1 MYNEGHAEAVSN
13 WDKYQNDEQALTNL
27 NNALQNNGQTITDN
41 AERQKIADKTLKN
54 ASERA
59 KEYGNQIV
67 ANTKTLSDFKKEY
80 EVEDPNKQVKPKFTD
95 GLKSF
100 ASSALSSIGNA
111 VVSAGT
117 AMIAQQLISW
127 GLQGIDAIVHYDDT
141 ITAKSD
147 FGSKT
152 CVVHVMPDAHYD
164 AIEEYA
170 NKNGL
175 AMTNDKMQAALEY
188 AYRNGGNHADKAN
201 IAVEGFKKAYL
212 NDKPTYLKSWFNTLQ
227 NRPDGATDVPAG
239 VSPLIGYFNSKGKK
253 VGPKEMQQLADIL
266 EISTPGVKKYDSWG
280 SALKNQ
286 ILQKYKS
293 YGFATGGIINKL
305 IPADMSTLLGKAI
318 ISNGDQGFIGAK
330 VGESVMTE
338 EFTRLLKPSIAAM
351 NNFTNMFNPVT
362 PTATNNDYTINN
374 EVNINVANMSNDLDI
389 QDVANKVSTII
400 NKNMTRDW
408 RKLR

>member
-1 MYNEGHAEAVSN
+1 MSSGLNKNCLMAR
-13 WDKYQNDEQALTNL
+13 DES
-27 NNALQNNGQTITDN
+27 IT
-41 AERQKIADKTLKN
+41 RKCI
-54 ASERA
+54 
-59 KEYGNQIV
+59 
-67 ANTKTLSDFKKEY
+67 
-80 EVEDPNKQVKPKFTD
+80 
-95 GLKSF
+95 
-100 ASSALSSIGNA
+100 
-111 VVSAGT
+111 
-117 AMIAQQLISW
+117 
-127 GLQGIDAIVHYDDT
+127 
-141 ITAKSD
+141 ITAIGGGGLAKA
-147 FGSKT
+147 T
-152 CVVHVMPDAHYD
+152 CTVHVMPNAHYE
-164 AIEEYA
+164 AIKSYA
-170 NKNGL
+170 ANAGIDVTSGDNL
-175 AMTNDKMQAALEY
+175 RAAMQY
-188 AYRNGGNHADKAN
+188 AYQNGANHSYQSDV
-201 IAVEGFKKAYL
+201 AVEGFKKAYL
-212 NDKPTYLKSWFNTLQ
+212 KDWTSSLP
-227 NRPDGATDVPAG
+227 NRPDGATDIPSG
-239 VSPLIGYFNSKGKK
+239 VSQLVGYFNSKGKK

-266 EISTPGVKKYDSWG
+266 GISTPGVKKYDSWG